1 MKPYLASL
9 KEEWEEKC
17 LDLSYKHDNEIT
29 LAIDDMWK
37 WITKA
42 LKEQRKTVSERIG
55 KMKLKKRS
63 ENDLTMY
70 LGYGVPEIDY
80 RVGYNQAIDNILEHL

>member
-1 MKPYLASL
+1 MVKQLASL
-9 KEEWEEKC
+9 KEILREI
-17 LDLSYKHDNEIT
+17 DNV
-29 LAIDDMWK
+29 LPLGAS
-37 WITKA
+37 WIYVEDIIEKA